1 MARKFEKMK
10 SRYCVMH
17 IVLLIISVILLFYS
31 VCKGTVTSGSARAVI
46 EYEYVE
52 RPLFAYSMTVV
63 LMMLFAGKMQFRF
76 SKKTRVI
83 LCIVLVSISTVYAAA
98 VAGLYGGFFSVD
110 GAVRKTADVIGPQF
124 LFQAVGILSA
134 GVHISAEN
142 EK

>member
-1 MARKFEKMK
+1 MK

-31 VCKGTVTSGSARAVI
+31 ASKGTVKSGSAQAVI
-46 EYEYVE
+46 VYEYVE

-63 LMMLFAGKMQFRF
+63 LMMLFAEKMQFRF
-76 SKKTRVI
+76 SKNTRVI

-98 VAGLYGGFFSVD
+98 VAGLYGGLFSVD

-124 LFQAVGILSA
+124 LFLAVGILSA
-134 GVHISAEN
+134 SLHLPGRN
-142 EK
+142 RK

>member
-31 VCKGTVTSGSARAVI
+31 VCKGTVTSGSAQAVI

-76 SKKTRVI
+76 SKNTRVI

-124 LFQAVGILSA
+124 LFLAVGILSA